1 MSAPLIAKLTT
12 KELADYVILGLID
25 NGLLPEGAQNYR
37 VDWLIVHDPAGNQIG
52 FKGVEIE
59 AEMGP

>member
-1 MSAPLIAKLTT
+1 MTAPLVAKLTT
-12 KELADYVILGLID
+12 KQIADYVIVALID
-25 NGLLPEGAQNYR
+25 DGLLPDGANNYR
-37 VDWLIVHDPAGNQIG
+37 VGWLIVHDPAGNQIG